1 MGRLRGVQPR
11 ASGAYPEA
19 ALRLPA
25 DTAPEP
31 LNDDGSDQGFVNSFL
46 VFFFFM
52 YKCICYVSILSLNKK
67 RHFQTILVLTS
78 AVLGQ
83 LGVARRV
90 GVRQA
95 SRRREETVKMLCLAT
110 LLPGRSGQA
119 QSSARG

>member
-31 LNDDGSDQGFVNSFL
+31 LNDDGSDQGFINSFL
-46 VFFFFM
+46 VFFFSM
-52 YKCICYVSILSLNKK
+52 YKCICYVSILSLNKNK
-67 RHFQTILVLTS
+67 RHFQTVLVLMS

-83 LGVARRV
+83 LGLAHRV
-90 GVRQA
+90 G
-95 SRRREETVKMLCLAT
+95 
-110 LLPGRSGQA
+110 RS
-119 QSSARG
+119 